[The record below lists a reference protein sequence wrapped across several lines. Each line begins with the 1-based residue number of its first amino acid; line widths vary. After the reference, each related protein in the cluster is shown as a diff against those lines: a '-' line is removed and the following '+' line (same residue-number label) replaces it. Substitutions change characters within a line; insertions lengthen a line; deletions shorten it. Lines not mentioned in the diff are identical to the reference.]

1 MSTLNYALT
10 LYAIWKVAYIVEYTY
25 NTIYYTKKI
34 KDLLSSTKHEI
45 IRDNI
50 DTDWVYIEKDE
61 NTLLIDKS
69 S

>member
-34 KDLLSSTKHEI
+34 KDLLSSPKHEI
-45 IRDNI
+45 NRDNI

-69 S
+69 